1 VSKLYSWVDKKS
13 VDLENWKK
21 NDWTYTWNK
30 IASNKAFW
38 VFEEK
43 SDYKPAKNIMKN
55 RILLVFDI
63 GEKLVSVIKNKDNQ
77 IDFESDKFKGE
88 TKHENQIIVK
98 SNEKGAYGIG
108 RMVRESLKVKIS
120 LASKEEV
127 AAALGLKPI
136 EVPKKQTW

>member
-1 VSKLYSWVDKKS
+1 MSKLYSWVDKKS

>member
-108 RMVRESLKVKIS
+108 KMVRESLKVKIS